1 MRRLA
6 TITAVHH
13 YTGEQLSRAV
23 AFLERSWRRVPFDEL
38 VGATHPLAELDDA
51 LAEAATGR
59 YVRVASRRGAGPCET
74 PGAAPRGGV
83 TWRPVRGSMGM
94 ISRELALALRDAG
107 LVWHPASG
115 DRFQL
120 DLPDDV
126 EAEAE
131 ADVFTV
137 SEMTIEARRYPTGT
151 ILAFNGTTE
160 WALDSVAFADAVW
173 LPREDQ
179 LRELLRA
186 TFRVAHAARR
196 RVRGRG
202 RARWGAGA
210 FDHPDVAEAYGLAL
224 LELVGRSR

>member
-1 MRRLA
+1 
-6 TITAVHH
+6 
-13 YTGEQLSRAV
+13 
-23 AFLERSWRRVPFDEL
+23 
-38 VGATHPLAELDDA
+38 
-51 LAEAATGR
+51 
-59 YVRVASRRGAGPCET
+59 
-74 PGAAPRGGV
+74 
-83 TWRPVRGSMGM
+83 M
-94 ISRELALALRDAG
+94 ISRELSIALRDAG
-107 LVWHPASG
+107 LVWHPESG

-120 DLPDDV
+120 DLPEQV
-126 EAEAE
+126 EAEIE

-186 TFRVAHAARR
+186 TFRTLTRLEDSFEVEVDIAGERR
-196 RVRGRG
+196 R
-202 RARWGAGA
+202 

-224 LELVGRSR
+224 LELIGRSK

>member
-1 MRRLA
+1 MA
-6 TITAVHH
+6 
-13 YTGEQLSRAV
+13 
-23 AFLERSWRRVPFDEL
+23 
-38 VGATHPLAELDDA
+38 
-51 LAEAATGR
+51 
-59 YVRVASRRGAGPCET
+59 
-74 PGAAPRGGV
+74 PGSGQH
-83 TWRPVRGSMGM
+83 WGM
-94 ISRELALALRDAG
+94 ISRELALALREAG
-107 LVWHPASG
+107 LVWHPESG

-120 DLPDDV
+120 DLPSDV

-137 SEMTIEARRYPTGT
+137 SEMTIEARRYPSGT

-186 TFRVAHAARR
+186 TFRSLTRLEDSFEVEVELGGDRMR
-196 RVRGRG
+196 
-202 RARWGAGA
+202 